1 MPDVLRVLIV
11 DDERLARRALRSILA
26 PRDDVEIVGEVG
38 SVEEAAALVRETTPD
53 VVLLDIQMRRETGF
67 DLLDR
72 IATPVHVIFVTA
84 YDEYAV
90 RAFEVNAL
98 DYLLKPVEPKRLAQ
112 ALQRVRITDRVLPRD
127 PDDQPD
133 DDSDAFR
140 YDDLFIYEESRQ
152 PRFIRIR
159 DIVHIEA
166 AGNYT
171 ELHLNDGATALTS
184 NTLSTWDERLPAEH
198 FVRIHRSTI
207 VNVGHVERMQQAPN
221 YTYDVFVTGRDAPL
235 AMSRR
240 RAKVLRDRLG

>member
-26 PRDDVEIVGEVG
+26 PRDDVEVVGEVG
-38 SVEEAAALVRETTPD
+38 SVEEAAALVRETAPD

-112 ALQRVRITDRVLPRD
+112 ALQRVRTTDQALPRD
-127 PDDQPD
+127 PDEPD
-133 DDSDAFR
+133 DDPNAFR
-140 YDDLFIYEESRQ
+140 YDDLFFYEESRQ

-184 NTLSTWDERLPAEH
+184 RTLSTWQERLPAEH

-207 VNVGHVERMQQAPN
+207 VNVWHVERMDRAAN
-221 YTYDVFVTGRDAPL
+221 YTYDVFVTGRDTPL

-240 RAKVLRDRLG
+240 RAKALRDRLR

>member
-1 MPDVLRVLIV
+1 MSDVLRILIV

-26 PRDDVEIVGEVG
+26 PRDDIEIVGEAGGVD
-38 SVEEAAALVRETTPD
+38 EAVARIRETMPD

-72 IATPVHVIFVTA
+72 IDTPVHVIFVTA

-112 ALQRVRITDRVLPRD
+112 ALQRVRITDRVLPCD
-127 PDDQPD
+127 LGDQPAD
-133 DDSDAFR
+133 NPGTFR
-140 YDDLFIYEESRQ
+140 YDDLFFYEESRQ

-159 DIVHIEA
+159 DIVYIEA

-171 ELHLNDGATALTS
+171 ELHLDDETTALTS
-184 NTLSTWDERLPAEH
+184 NTLRTWEERLPAKH
-198 FVRIHRSTI
+198 FVRIHRSTLI
-207 VNVGHVERMQQAPN
+207 NVGHVERMDRAAN
-221 YTYDVFVTGRDAPL
+221 YTYDVFVTGRNAPL

-240 RAKVLRDRLG
+240 RAKQLKDRLA

>member
-1 MPDVLRVLIV
+1 MPNVLRALIV
-11 DDERLARRALRSILA
+11 DDERLARRALRSALA
-26 PRDDVEIVGEVG
+26 TRDDVTLVGEAAT
-38 SVEEAAALVRETTPD
+38 VEEAATLIQEETPD

-72 IATPVHVIFVTA
+72 IDTPVHVVFVTA
-84 YDEYAV
+84 HDDHAV

-98 DYLLKPVEPKRLAQ
+98 DYLLKPVDPRRLDD
-112 ALQRVRITDRVLPRD
+112 ALQRVRTSEAPLPRQSESE
-127 PDDQPD
+127 DQ
-133 DDSDAFR
+133 AFR
-140 YDDLFIYEESRQ
+140 YSDLFFYEESRQ

-171 ELHLNDGATALTS
+171 ELHLADGSTALTS
-184 NTLSTWDERLPAEH
+184 NTLSTWDERLPGDR

-207 VNVGHVERMQQAPN
+207 VNVEHVERMERAAN
-221 YTYDVFVTGRDAPL
+221 YTFDVFVTGQDTPL

-240 RAKVLRDRLG
+240 RAKTLKDRLG